1 MGESMYCKALT
12 YFLLETDSA
21 LVHKIKQ
28 NKTGEYIKHFVNHSF
43 NCACELL
50 AHFLPIVFFASS

>member
-1 MGESMYCKALT
+1 MGESMYCKDLT

-21 LVHKIKQ
+21 LVHQIKQ
-28 NKTGEYIKHFVNHSF
+28 NKTGEHIGHFVNHSF

-50 AHFLPIVFFASS
+50 DHFLP

>member
-1 MGESMYCKALT
+1 MYCKDLT

-21 LVHKIKQ
+21 LVHQIKQ
-28 NKTGEYIKHFVNHSF
+28 NKTGEHIGHFVNHSF

-50 AHFLPIVFFASS
+50 DHFLPIVFFASS